1 MDAGLAATASQWA
14 TETNSAVQ
22 IRLFSAETQSGT
34 LKALNSDMEQE
45 VEELNDSGME
55 EEDGADVVQFH
66 PAFTYPIYGEHERVF
81 GYKGLKINLNYAAGS
96 LATYFEVEYAKRI
109 DQMESSSV
117 ISLKPDNVDEP
128 MRAVLATEAV
138 CQTRE
143 EFAQCVAHDTREFR
157 PIGRKVHEYKEQ
169 SKGQEQQ
176 QYGEGI
182 SYEIYE
188 SEFENAEFG
197 KYHER
202 LQTMVLFFIE
212 GAQFID
218 SSDERW
224 RVFTLFERLN
234 LNGVVSYSLVGFCT
248 MYRFYHWPDQW
259 RARISQFLI
268 LPPFQ
273 GHGHGS
279 ALYRHIY
286 SAILADA
293 EYADLTVEDPSE
305 AFDDMRDRNDM
316 RYLLDHGA
324 FDRISSAPVD
334 CKTVLELQHRFK
346 LSKRQMIRCLEM
358 ALLQKIGSSGA
369 ALAQSE
375 DFRHFSLF
383 VKRRIYAQ
391 NTDLLQ
397 DLEDDEKKKKV
408 AESFAAVVDDYRR
421 VLSLL

>member
-1 MDAGLAATASQWA
+1 GLL
-14 TETNSAVQ
+14 V
-22 IRLFSAETQSGT
+22 SAETQSGT
-34 LKALNSDMEQE
+34 LKALNSDIEQE
-45 VEELNDSGME
+45 DNDSGME

-81 GYKGLKINLNYAAGS
+81 GYKGLRINLNYAAGS

-109 DQMESSSV
+109 DQMESSSA
-117 ISLKPDNVDEP
+117 IPLKPDNVDEP
-128 MRAVLATEAV
+128 MRAVLSTEAV

-143 EFAQCVAHDTREFR
+143 EFAQCVAHDTREFK
-157 PIGRKVHEYKEQ
+157 PIGRKVHEYEQ
-169 SKGQEQQ
+169 SKEQA
-176 QYGEGI
+176 EGI

-188 SEFENAEFG
+188 SEFENTEFR

-202 LQTMVLFFIE
+202 MQTMVLFFIE

-224 RVFTLFERLN
+224 RIFTLFERMN
-234 LNGVVSYSLVGFCT
+234 LGGVVSYSLVGFCT

-279 ALYRHIY
+279 ALYRHVY
-286 SAILADA
+286 SRILADA

-324 FDRISSAPVD
+324 FENISAPVE
-334 CKTVLELQHRFK
+334 CKTVLDLQHQFK

-358 ALLQKIGSSGA
+358 ALLQKIGSSGT
-369 ALAQSE
+369 ALMESE
-375 DFRHFSLF
+375 EFKRFSLF

-397 DLEDDEKKKKV
+397 ELDDDEKKKKV

-421 VLSLL
+421 ILSLL